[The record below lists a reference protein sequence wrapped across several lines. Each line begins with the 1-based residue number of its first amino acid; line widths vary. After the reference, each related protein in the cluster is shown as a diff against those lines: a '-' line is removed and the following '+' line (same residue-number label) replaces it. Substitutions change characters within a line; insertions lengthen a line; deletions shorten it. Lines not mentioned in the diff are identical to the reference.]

1 MNKHATDWEA
11 ALAFAEDYWF
21 QLPALIRAKYTG
33 QVVALLQN
41 HILDADIELNA
52 LRQRVAIEYPNQPV
66 LYMNA
71 DAEQTPPLFVRSPRF
86 RS

>member
-1 MNKHATDWEA
+1 MNQHTAEWEA
-11 ALAFAEDYWF
+11 ALAVAEEYWF
-21 QLPALIRAKYTG
+21 QLPLLVRAKYTG

-41 HILDADIELNA
+41 HILDADIELKV

-66 LYMNA
+66 LYINA

-86 RS
+86 R

>member
-1 MNKHATDWEA
+1 MNKHTAEWEA
-11 ALAFAEDYWF
+11 DLAVAEEYWF
-21 QLPALIRAKYTG
+21 QLPLLVRAKYTG

-41 HILDADIELNA
+41 HILDADIELKV

-66 LYMNA
+66 LYIDA

-86 RS
+86 R